1 MHYYNASQPGSWQQR
16 AEQINYDISF
26 TSKWWDFQITLFT
39 ICPQSFHQVTLP
51 LRGPTGHLLPVHIP
65 SLDPRAYSHPPSVL
79 LTEITLRS
87 SLLGIFILSIYLLF
101 KQLLNYLT
109 DLGQKSGNWECFPG
123 VVVRIHPPTKTSP
136 LETEQKNYV
145 FPASPGFQWF
155 YIQCSQFLIKPVDI
169 KGQPQKLPSDSRSL
183 LFPNAPSA
191 LLGAQQSPD
200 AHLTPAKSFCDD
212 AVCSGTSYSMSVGI
226 CHNRRAALA
235 VQKCQQEENQ
245 QKQILP
251 TEVMR

>member
-1 MHYYNASQPGSWQQR
+1 MHCCNASQPGSWQQR

-39 ICPQSFHQVTLP
+39 ICPQSLQQVTLS
-51 LRGPTGHLLPVHIP
+51 LRRPTGHLLSVHIH
-65 SLDPRAYSHPPSVL
+65 SLDPRAYSHPQV
-79 LTEITLRS
+79 TEITLRS
-87 SLLGIFILSIYLLF
+87 SLLRIFILSIYLLF

-109 DLGQKSGNWECFPG
+109 ELGQKSGSWECFPG
-123 VVVRIHPPTKTSP
+123 VVVRIHPPAKTSP
-136 LETEQKNYV
+136 LKTEQKSHV
-145 FPASPGFQWF
+145 VPASPGFQWF
-155 YIQCSQFLIKPVDI
+155 SIQCSQLLIKPVDF
-169 KGQPQKLPSDSRSL
+169 KSMPQKLPSDSRSL

-200 AHLTPAKSFCDD
+200 AHLTPAKSSCVN
-212 AVCSGTSYSMSVGI
+212 AVCSGTSYSMSGAI

-245 QKQILP
+245 
-251 TEVMR
+251 